1 MSRKVRDLSQE
12 TLNLLHMMGL
22 PNRALEPISRSWS
35 FCANDI
41 ELDPAQD
48 LVQAT
53 IPSELRGRQPARERL
68 KRQSQGLRGRQP
80 RKGKA
85 EATIPSGWRG
95 WALAMRT
102 IKCLKGNW
110 WMPWHAQAMKDVIRC
125 DKLRGGANTL

>member
-41 ELDPAQD
+41 ELGPAQD

-53 IPSELRGRQPARERL
+53 IPSDCADGHWQ
-68 KRQSQGLRGRQP
+68 
-80 RKGKA
+80 
-85 EATIPSGWRG
+85 
-95 WALAMRT
+95 
-102 IKCLKGNW
+102 
-110 WMPWHAQAMKDVIRC
+110 
-125 DKLRGGANTL
+125 

>member
-1 MSRKVRDLSQE
+1 MIRKGCDLSQG
-12 TLNLLHMMGL
+12 TLNPLHMMGL

-41 ELDPAQD
+41 GSNPAQD
-48 LVQAT
+48 LTQAT
-53 IPSELRGRQPARERL
+53 IPLEL
-68 KRQSQGLRGRQP
+68 
-80 RKGKA
+80 
-85 EATIPSGWRG
+85 RG

>member
-48 LVQAT
+48 LVQASF
-53 IPSELRGRQPARERL
+53 PRER
-68 KRQSQGLRGRQP
+68 
-80 RKGKA
+80 A
-85 EATIPSGWRG
+85 
-95 WALAMRT
+95 
-102 IKCLKGNW
+102 
-110 WMPWHAQAMKDVIRC
+110 
-125 DKLRGGANTL
+125 GGHWQ